1 MGSCQV
7 AAGLPQAGLVVGA
20 RKLQAP
26 QGDRR
31 GNAPTQALEAATFH
45 IRQAR
50 HRAVQPQVAPQRA
63 QLVLRGSCV
72 YQRMSPVLPVCVQ
85 ALNRQPA
92 GFTGELPARPIEAAT
107 LSARQARHRAATAT
121 GGLPGSSACPV
132 GRLHA
137 SAGDSCGSPSVT

>member
-20 RKLQAP
+20 CQLQAP

-31 GNAPTQALEAATFH
+31 GNAPAQALEAATLP
-45 IRQAR
+45 IRQTR
-50 HRAVQPQVAPQRA
+50 HRAVQPQMAPQRA

-92 GFTGELPARPIEAAT
+92 GFTGEPPARPAKAPPSP
-107 LSARQARHRAATAT
+107 SARLAPALLQPQMASQGAQLVLW
-121 GGLPGSSACPV
+121 GACMHQQVTPV
-132 GRLHA
+132 AH
-137 SAGDSCGSPSVT
+137 PQ